1 MTPVSERL
9 DSHRD
14 EARPANHLT
23 GDRPA
28 LHGSVVI
35 PVFNRGDLLRLVLA
49 ELSRQTLTADAF
61 EVLVC
66 DDGSTSSLDPVVAE
80 FVPLL
85 PRLRHLRQANQG
97 PAAARNLGVAHAR
110 GAVIVFLDSDV
121 VPDADLV
128 RSLTAALERHPE
140 WQGAEA
146 RLVPTG
152 GANTPVWEAPRTDA
166 GGHYHTAGIAYRKEV
181 LDAVGGLDE
190 GFSMAACEDVELAY
204 QVLRHGPIG
213 FVPEAV
219 VHHPRRRRTVAS
231 TWKSRRNWRF
241 VQILACRHGFVAWPR
256 HTTRWP
262 RLETA
267 WCAAVKLP
275 LGRAV
280 SALRSIGRSPAD
292 GVSGLAL
299 AVVAGIGG
307 LAMVPTILFGSVP
320 ARRSRFLPASRQVT

>member
-1 MTPVSERL
+1 MTPPL
-9 DSHRD
+9 
-14 EARPANHLT
+14 L
-23 GDRPA
+23 A
-28 LHGSVVI
+28 LQASVVI
-35 PVFNRGDLLRLVLA
+35 PVFNRGDLLRQVLDGLA
-49 ELSRQTLTADAF
+49 RQSLRADRF

-66 DDGSTSSLDPVVAE
+66 DDGSTQSLASAVEE
-80 FVPLL
+80 FASRL
-85 PRLRHLRQANQG
+85 PHLRHLRQVNQG

-110 GAVIVFLDSDV
+110 GDVVVFLDSDV
-121 VPDADLV
+121 VPESDVV
-128 RSLTAALERHPE
+128 RALTAALERHPD

-152 GANTPVWEAPRTDA
+152 GANTTAWEAPRSDA
-166 GGHYHTAGIAYRKEV
+166 GGHYHTAGIAYRKSV
-181 LDAVGGLDE
+181 LEAVGGLDE

-213 FVPEAV
+213 FVPDAV
-219 VHHPRRRRTVAS
+219 VQHPRRRRTVAS

-241 VQILACRHGFVAWPR
+241 VQILACRHGFVAWPS

-275 LGRAV
+275 VGRAIN
-280 SALRSIGRSPAD
+280 ALTSIGRSPAECCC
-292 GVSGLAL
+292 GLGLAF
-299 AVVAGIGG
+299 VAGVGG

-320 ARRSRFLPASRQVT
+320 ERRSRFRPVPQRNS